1 MKNNKNNQ
9 LFFSMTLQYLE
20 TYLPRQLGR
29 SRETI
34 RSYTD
39 SLSLFR
45 RYLYENKGISIAKFS
60 FSERTRN
67 LLLEYVSWMK
77 DQGISPATCN
87 VRLSAIKNYVQYAS
101 ECNVTLQSVALNV
114 SKVPGQKVPKRE
126 KELLEEN
133 ALAALLNQP
142 GDSRLGI
149 RNRAIMVLLYD
160 AAIRVGELTALRV
173 KDVNLKAMSV
183 HVIGKGNKERTVA
196 ITEQATAH
204 LKQYFS
210 IYRPDAVDN
219 PGNWFF
225 YTTIKGNTG
234 RISTSTIERFIQ
246 QYADEAR
253 KTCPDMPERVYP
265 HLLRAERATHLYRDG
280 VDAVLISKM
289 LGHSSIETTKI
300 YALPSIDQ
308 MRGAME
314 KVQPPE
320 VSNEKPLWDD
330 DDEDGLARRCGLR

>member
-1 MKNNKNNQ
+1 MKNNKNKQ

-45 RYLYENKGISIAKFS
+45 KYLYENKGISIAKFS
-60 FSERTRN
+60 FGECTRN

-77 DQGISPATCN
+77 NQGISPATCN
-87 VRLSAIKNYVQYAS
+87 VRLSAIRNYVQYAS
-101 ECNVTLQSVALNV
+101 ECDVTLQSVALDV

-126 KELLEEN
+126 KELLEED
-133 ALAALLNQP
+133 ALAALLSQP

-160 AAIRVGELTALRV
+160 AAIRVGELTGLRV
-173 KDVNLKAMSV
+173 GDVNLESMSV
-183 HVIGKGNKERTVA
+183 HVTGKGNKERTVA
-196 ITEQATAH
+196 ITEQTAGH

-210 IYRPDAVDN
+210 AFRPDAVDN
-219 PGNWFF
+219 PENWFF
-225 YTTIKGNTG
+225 YTVIKGNTG

-246 QYADEAR
+246 KYADEAR
-253 KTCPDMPERVYP
+253 KACPNMPERVYP

-280 VDAVLISKM
+280 VDSVLISKM

-308 MRGAME
+308 MREAME

-320 VSNEKPLWDD
+320 ISNEKPLWGD
-330 DDEDGLARRCGLR
+330 DDEDTLAHRCGLR